1 MNRKHNKLLILLICI
16 ILILF
21 ALVLFTSLKLLTNKN
36 NVNKPIANI
45 GLSTNQTNAENP
57 DLSSTSEQ
65 EYFELQGF
73 GQLEI
78 NETNR
83 NINLI
88 NPKGNKV
95 YLSYK
100 VLDGDNVLYE
110 TELIEPGKMI
120 QFDIYSCLNA
130 GEHTITYSID
140 VYDIS
145 TKVML
150 WSGIK
155 QEQDLLIK

>member
-1 MNRKHNKLLILLICI
+1 MNKKHNKLLIVLTCI
-16 ILILF
+16 ILILS
-21 ALVLFTSLKLLTNKN
+21 ALVIFTSFKLFKNKN
-36 NVNKPIANI
+36 SFDEPVANI
-45 GLSTNQTNAENP
+45 GLADNQTNAENP
-57 DLSSTSEQ
+57 NLTSTNQ
-65 EYFELQGF
+65 QDYFELQGF

-100 VLDGDNVLYE
+100 VLNGDNVLFE

-145 TKVML
+145 TNAIL

>member
-1 MNRKHNKLLILLICI
+1 MNKKRNRWLIVLICI
-16 ILILF
+16 IFVLF
-21 ALVLFTSLKLLTNKN
+21 AMVIFTTLELQNTKKVISDP
-36 NVNKPIANI
+36 VANI
-45 GLSTNQTNAENP
+45 GIATNQTNAENP
-57 DLSSTSEQ
+57 KLNTTSEQ
-65 EYFELQGF
+65 DYFELQGF
-73 GQLEI
+73 GLLEI
-78 NETNR
+78 NESNR
-83 NINLI
+83 FLNLI

-100 VLDGDNVLYE
+100 VLNGDNVLFT

-120 QFDIYSCLNA
+120 QFDVYSCLHA
-130 GEHTITYSID
+130 GEYTLTYSID

-145 TKVML
+145 TKAIL